1 MPRNKNKAT
10 RHKSAAGRVRAP
22 GKAKASV
29 KAKSAKLAKTS
40 VSAHTSLTTVGK
52 SRAEGIR
59 LFALAGRPSKEDF
72 VKVYGPAGPKMTWEQ
87 RAKAGVP
94 AEKFQAALASAMR
107 QAK

>member
-1 MPRNKNKAT
+1 MPRSKKAT
-10 RHKSAAGRVRAP
+10 LKRKSAATKKIRTATARKPQGPNKSVSP
-22 GKAKASV
+22 GKN
-29 KAKSAKLAKTS
+29 
-40 VSAHTSLTTVGK
+40 
-52 SRAEGIR
+52 RAEGIR

-107 QAK
+107 K